1 MESVAETERPA
12 VQSRGFQVSLRGLMV
27 LVLAAGVAAGAVR
40 SAREVWGSRLIPPS
54 GMAAGTLL
62 WASGEVP
69 IERTAGVALEIV
81 AVFLLVVLARALIG
95 VLRGSAR
102 SADRQARRIRAW
114 AIAWRAGAACFLLWF
129 ISAESQL
136 LRIDLVREA
145 EISTWVPGWTSIYR
159 VHQSLLPACGLF
171 ATLGLLLGSGA
182 SFLLPATPRRRRRP
196 YWLFVV
202 LAGVAAVLIAAN
214 NSVGG
219 LITSLVL
226 VALEAVNN
234 AMYHAASR
242 GSGLWTRML
251 HAGIDAAI
259 SAGMCLALAV
269 AVARDFEMLRRRNP
283 QAASHAG
290 RVMRLLLLV
299 GAAAA
304 GFYVAAVTFPAI
316 HPWFA
321 QGFRQVLGPA
331 EAAMIAGCFSLF
343 GAGMAARAI
352 AGATEQQPSRWTGR
366 LRAFYGLSIL
376 GVILF
381 AALNILPDSSV
392 LEPYAPRFVTSTV
405 VLIKEGVARFW
416 EQFPDSFTTGAL
428 RMLAIENLLW
438 TSLILATMFFVIE
451 LLIRDNPR
459 LDSPF
464 DRLAESP
471 ERVRQFVWLVSGFV
485 VVCLAALPTLIVA
498 SQVLI
503 LLRLVGGDMRTGW
516 AN

>member
-1 MESVAETERPA
+1 MASVAETERPA
-12 VQSRGFQVSLRGLMV
+12 VQSQGFQVSLRGLMV

-40 SAREVWGSRLIPPS
+40 SAREVWGRRLIPPA
-54 GMAAGTLL
+54 GMAAGSTL

-95 VLRGSAR
+95 VLRGATR
-102 SADRQARRIRAW
+102 SADRLAPQIRTW
-114 AIAWRAGAACFLLWF
+114 AIAWRTGAACFLLWF

-145 EISTWVPGWTSIYR
+145 EITTWVPGWSTTYR
-159 VHQSLLPACGLF
+159 VHESLLPACGLF
-171 ATLGLLLGSGA
+171 AILGLLLGSGA
-182 SFLLPATPRRRRRP
+182 RFLLPAAPRPRRRP

-214 NSVGG
+214 SAVGG

-226 VALEAVNN
+226 VALEAVTN
-234 AMYHAASR
+234 AMYHAAR
-242 GSGLWTRML
+242 PGRGLWTRL
-251 HAGIDAAI
+251 SHAGIDAAI
-259 SAGMCLALAV
+259 SAAMCLALAL
-269 AVARDFEMLRRRNP
+269 AVARDFEMLRRGNP
-283 QAASHAG
+283 PAASRAG
-290 RVMRLLLLV
+290 RVLRLLLLA
-299 GAAAA
+299 GAAGA
-304 GFYVAAVTFPAI
+304 GLYLFAVTIPAI
-316 HPWFA
+316 HPWFGI
-321 QGFRQVLGPA
+321 GFRQVLGPA
-331 EAAMIAGCFSLF
+331 EAATIVGGFSLF

-352 AGATEQQPSRWTGR
+352 AGAPEQQPSHWNGW
-366 LRAFYGLSIL
+366 LRAVYGLSIL

-381 AALNILPDSSV
+381 AALNILPDSSQ

-405 VLIKEGVARFW
+405 VLIKESIARFW
-416 EQFPDSFTTGAL
+416 EQFPDSFTVGAL
-428 RMLAIENLLW
+428 KMLAIENLLW
-438 TSLILATMFFVIE
+438 TSLILATMCFVVE
-451 LLIRDNPR
+451 LLIRDSPR

-471 ERVRQFVWLVSGFV
+471 EHLRRFVWLVSGFV

-498 SQVLI
+498 SQVLVF
-503 LLRLVGGDMRTGW
+503 LRLVGGDMRTGW